1 MAIKAP
7 SLQSDYSLIFSGD
20 DALKL
25 PEDEAEREHALT
37 VARDTGRWDDLLVP
51 GAKPTIFDV
60 RPLTGSDFAHIL
72 GESHRLGWI
81 ALEEC
86 AYALRLALR
95 KVTNLGEF
103 KVEPVDEGGRSMAS
117 TNIINAIYATGGG
130 RAIVLE
136 LGHAVIRKAQNSP
149 SPK

>member
-25 PEDEAEREHALT
+25 PEDETEREHALT

-60 RPLTGSDFAHIL
+60 RPLTGSDFTRII
-72 GESHRLGWI
+72 GTSHRLGWI

-95 KVTNLGEF
+95 KVTNLGDF
-103 KVEPVDEGGRSMAS
+103 KVEQVEEDGVMLAS

-130 RAIVLE
+130 RSIVLE
-136 LGHAVIRKAQNSP
+136 LGQAVIKKAQHSP